1 MALTARLA
9 LRGLDKTFGSTKV
22 LSGVEL
28 TVGAGEVHGLAGQ
41 NGSGKSTL
49 VKIITGVYAP
59 DAGASLE
66 IDGRRVHLPV
76 RWPEVHAAGLS
87 VVHQDLG
94 LLDQL
99 TVADNVCI
107 GGFPQQPFSRRIDR
121 HRQLELTSRALERVG
136 SDIDPG
142 SLTGTLSAP
151 ERAEVAVA
159 RALRDHR
166 PGEGLIVMDESTR
179 ALAGTDLV
187 RVHRLLRALAR
198 EGTSV
203 ILISHSLPELLEVT
217 DRVTILRDGSV
228 TGDGLPTA
236 DLTEAE
242 IARRMLGSDALS
254 TDVGYR
260 DPLTDDATASLREPA
275 IVVNGL
281 SGRRL
286 RDLSFTV
293 GPGEVVGVTGRP
305 GSGYEDL
312 PYLLTGAVRPA
323 TGRLES
329 GPTSLDLSRASIADC
344 HRAGLALV
352 PEQRGQHG
360 LAVDLSVRDNVTLP
374 NLRRHG
380 RRWFVGRAWQQ
391 AESDAAVQ
399 TFDIRPRDVNRLVK
413 SLSGGNQQKVLL
425 AKWLGSRPRVLVLHE
440 PTQAVDVGAR
450 RDILL
455 AIRRATDDGVAV
467 VLVSG
472 EPSDLCAICDRIYIV
487 SADGHLQDATTRSP
501 DELLDHVYALSPIA
515 PKAGSSHD

>member
-1 MALTARLA
+1 VAHSARLA

-22 LSGVEL
+22 LWGVDLIVE
-28 TVGAGEVHGLAGQ
+28 AGEVHGLAGQ

-59 DAGASLE
+59 DAGAALE

-76 RWPEVHAAGLS
+76 RWPEVHAAGIS

-107 GGFPQQPFSRRIDR
+107 GGFPRQRLSHRISRQQ
-121 HRQLELTSRALERVG
+121 QLELTSRALARIG
-136 SDIDPG
+136 SDIDPER
-142 SLTGTLSAP
+142 LTGTLSAP

-166 PGEGLIVMDESTR
+166 KGEGVIIMDESTR
-179 ALAGTDLV
+179 AMAGTDLV
-187 RVHRLLRALAR
+187 RVHRVLRALAR

-217 DRVTILRDGSV
+217 DRVTILRDGRV
-228 TGDGLPTA
+228 AGDRLATA
-236 DLTEAE
+236 SLTEPE
-242 IARRMLGSDALS
+242 IARRMLGSDALAAE
-254 TDVGYR
+254 VGYR
-260 DPLTDDATASLREPA
+260 DSPADGSAVAPLAPA
-275 IVVNGL
+275 VVVDGL
-281 SGRRL
+281 SGRRV
-286 RDLSFTV
+286 RDLSFGV

-312 PYLLTGAVRPA
+312 PYLMTGAVRPA
-323 TGRLES
+323 AGRLES
-329 GPTSLDLSRASIADC
+329 GTASLDLTRASIADC
-344 HRAGLALV
+344 RRAGLALV
-352 PEQRGQHG
+352 PERRGQHG
-360 LAVDLSVRDNVTLP
+360 LAVELSVRDNVTLP
-374 NLRRHG
+374 NLRRRG
-380 RRWFVGRAWQQ
+380 RRWFVGHAWQQ

-399 TFDIRPRDVNRLVK
+399 TFDIRPRDTSRVVK

-455 AIRRATDDGVAV
+455 AIRRAANDGIAI

-472 EPSDLCAICDRIYIV
+472 EPSDLCAVCDRIYVV
-487 SADGHLQDATTRSP
+487 SPGGHLQDATTRSP
-501 DELLDHVYALSPIA
+501 DDLLDHVYALSPIA
-515 PKAGSSHD
+515 PKAGS